1 MERMKVLIVDDHDLI
16 RKGIR
21 LLLEGF
27 SDVEVVGE
35 ASNGCDAITL
45 ALKYHPD
52 VILLDLS
59 MPTGLDGF
67 TTAKT
72 IMDELEDVKIIV
84 LTMHDEEIYV
94 QKAIQYNI
102 HGYLLKNSQ
111 TNDLHEALQAV
122 YHGKRFYRTH
132 IPEERLEKMFAEK
145 EPRSPLTNRE
155 REIVRLTFLGYTNN
169 QIANKL
175 KISPKTVENHKTN
188 IMQKLGI
195 KEKHELIQYALKNH
209 IADLV

>member
-1 MERMKVLIVDDHDLI
+1 MKVLIVDDHDLI

-45 ALKYHPD
+45 ALKHRPD

-122 YHGKRFYRTH
+122 YYGKRFYRTH

-145 EPRSPLTNRE
+145 EPKSPLTNRE

>member
-1 MERMKVLIVDDHDLI
+1 MKVLIVDDHDLI

-27 SDVEVVGE
+27 REVEVVGE

-45 ALKYHPD
+45 ALKHRPD

-145 EPRSPLTNRE
+145 EPKSPLTNRE
-155 REIVRLTFLGYTNN
+155 REIVRLTFLGYTNS

>member
-1 MERMKVLIVDDHDLI
+1 MKVLIVDDHDLI

-45 ALKYHPD
+45 ALKHRPD

-111 TNDLHEALQAV
+111 TNDLHEALQTV
-122 YHGKRFYRTH
+122 YYGKRFYRTH

-145 EPRSPLTNRE
+145 EPKSPLTNRE

>member
-1 MERMKVLIVDDHDLI
+1 MKVLIVDDHDLI

-27 SDVEVVGE
+27 PDVEVVGE
-35 ASNGCDAITL
+35 ASNGCNAITL
-45 ALKYHPD
+45 ALKHHPD
-52 VILLDLS
+52 VVLLDLS

-72 IMDELEDVKIIV
+72 IMDELDTKIVV

-94 QKAIQYNI
+94 QKALQHNI

-111 TNDLHEALQAV
+111 TNDLYKALKAV
-122 YHGKRFYRTH
+122 CRGERFYRTH
-132 IPEERLEKMFAEK
+132 IPQEKLEKIIMEK

-175 KISPKTVENHKTN
+175 KISPKTVESHKAN

-195 KEKHELIQYALKNH
+195 KEKHELIQYALKNQ

>member
-1 MERMKVLIVDDHDLI
+1 MKVLIVDDHDLI

-45 ALKYHPD
+45 ALKHHPD

-122 YHGKRFYRTH
+122 YHDKRFYRTH

-145 EPRSPLTNRE
+145 EPKSPLTNRE

>member
-1 MERMKVLIVDDHDLI
+1 MKVLIVDDHDLI

-27 SDVEVVGE
+27 PDVEVIGE

-45 ALKYHPD
+45 ALKHHPD

-72 IMDELEDVKIIV
+72 IMNELENVKVIV

-122 YHGKRFYRTH
+122 YYGKRFYRTH
-132 IPEERLEKMFAEK
+132 IPKERLEKMFAEK
-145 EPRSPLTNRE
+145 EPKSPLTNRE
-155 REIVRLTFLGYTNN
+155 REIVRLTFLGYTNS
-169 QIANKL
+169 QIAHKL

>member
-1 MERMKVLIVDDHDLI
+1 MKVLIVDDHDLI

-27 SDVEVVGE
+27 PDVEVVGE

-45 ALKYHPD
+45 ALKHHPD

-111 TNDLHEALQAV
+111 TNDLYEALQAV
-122 YHGKRFYRTH
+122 YGGKRFYRTH
-132 IPEERLEKMFAEK
+132 IPDEHLEKMFAEK
-145 EPRSPLTNRE
+145 EPKSPLTNRE

>member
-1 MERMKVLIVDDHDLI
+1 MKVLIVDDHDLI

-21 LLLEGF
+21 LLLESF
-27 SDVEVVGE
+27 PDVEVIGE

-45 ALKYHPD
+45 ALKHHPD

-122 YHGKRFYRTH
+122 YRGKRFYRTH
-132 IPEERLEKMFAEK
+132 VPDERLEKMFAEK
-145 EPRSPLTNRE
+145 QPKSPLTNRE

>member
-1 MERMKVLIVDDHDLI
+1 MKVLIVDDHDLI

-45 ALKYHPD
+45 ALKHRPD

-132 IPEERLEKMFAEK
+132 IPEERLEKMFAKK
-145 EPRSPLTNRE
+145 EPKSPLTNRE

>member
-1 MERMKVLIVDDHDLI
+1 MKVLIVDDHDLI

-27 SDVEVVGE
+27 PDVEVVGE

-45 ALKYHPD
+45 ALKHHPD

-111 TNDLHEALQAV
+111 TNDLYEALQVV
-122 YHGKRFYRTH
+122 YGGKRFYRTH
-132 IPEERLEKMFAEK
+132 IPDEHLAKMFAEK
-145 EPRSPLTNRE
+145 EPKSPLTNRE

>member
-1 MERMKVLIVDDHDLI
+1 MKVLIVDDHDLI

-45 ALKYHPD
+45 ALKHHPD

-102 HGYLLKNSQ
+102 HGYLLKTAKQMICTKHCKPYITASDFTVPIFLRNGLK
-111 TNDLHEALQAV
+111 NV
-122 YHGKRFYRTH
+122 CGKR
-132 IPEERLEKMFAEK
+132 AEV
-145 EPRSPLTNRE
+145 T
-155 REIVRLTFLGYTNN
+155 TY
-169 QIANKL
+169 
-175 KISPKTVENHKTN
+175 
-188 IMQKLGI
+188 
-195 KEKHELIQYALKNH
+195 
-209 IADLV
+209 

>member
-1 MERMKVLIVDDHDLI
+1 MKVLIVDDHDLI

-27 SDVEVVGE
+27 REVEVVGE

-45 ALKYHPD
+45 ALKHRPD

-145 EPRSPLTNRE
+145 EPKSPLTNRE
-155 REIVRLTFLGYTNN
+155 REIVRLTFLGYTNI

>member
-1 MERMKVLIVDDHDLI
+1 MKVLIVDDHDLI

>member
-1 MERMKVLIVDDHDLI
+1 MKVLIVDDHDLI

-45 ALKYHPD
+45 ALKHRPD

-132 IPEERLEKMFAEK
+132 IPKERLEKMFAEK
-145 EPRSPLTNRE
+145 EPKSPLTNRE

>member
-1 MERMKVLIVDDHDLI
+1 MKVLIVDDHDLI

-27 SDVEVVGE
+27 RDVEVVGE

-45 ALKYHPD
+45 ALKHHPD
-52 VILLDLS
+52 VVLLDLS

-72 IMDELEDVKIIV
+72 IMDELEDVKVIV

-94 QKAIQYNI
+94 QKAIQYHI

-111 TNDLHEALQAV
+111 TNDLYEALQAV

-132 IPEERLEKMFAEK
+132 IPKERLEKMFAEK
-145 EPRSPLTNRE
+145 EPKSPLTNRE

>member
-1 MERMKVLIVDDHDLI
+1 MKVLIVDDHDLI

-21 LLLEGF
+21 LLLEHF
-27 SDVEVVGE
+27 PDVEVVGE
-35 ASNGCDAITL
+35 ASNGCDAVTL
-45 ALKYHPD
+45 ALKHHPD

-72 IMDELEDVKIIV
+72 IMDELEDVKIVV

-94 QKAIQYNI
+94 QKAVQYNI

-132 IPEERLEKMFAEK
+132 IPQERLDKWFMEKGTK
-145 EPRSPLTNRE
+145 SLLTNRE
-155 REIVRLTFLGYTNN
+155 REIVRLTFLGYTNS
-169 QIANKL
+169 QIAQKL

-195 KEKHELIQYALKNH
+195 KEKHELIQYALKNE

>member
-1 MERMKVLIVDDHDLI
+1 MKVLIVDDHDLI

-45 ALKYHPD
+45 ALKHRPD

-145 EPRSPLTNRE
+145 EPKSPLTNRE